1 MVSQEDL
8 NCNDFHVVLSAKLTR
23 LETDNTDDFLLRP
36 QEHELGAVSLTS
48 MTYFHVTGA
57 ERSISVLALGQNQPI
72 ELALPNVKLIANAKE
87 GEAGSSG
94 VVTLAVPADT
104 RVNITC
110 SQKVLAIDGTV
121 CSAMNGQASVL
132 LKDLMDL
139 TSKGNAYC
147 VAAKYCGWKAM
158 ASTLTFSNVSVNVHP
173 CLKKTLKTEFTGIKL
188 TFEENSA
195 KMNAMEA
202 AFRLLESL
210 YDQSAQTRTEIVFK
224 PAPNLTKPVMSVPFG
239 INGSRFDLSAAVC
252 DRPQSFTD
260 EALESMLMGGIKSV
274 CGFECQKDKKY
285 NDIVESFIKETES
298 PSIHLASRWAVV
310 AGDALSATNAVIC
323 PYRVDG
329 RSVLLPT
336 GADLLTSESWY
347 AEAHRSTGFA
357 DDCEG
362 SASLIVSIVNR
373 TLEVARD
380 SNLSKKFPILRGIGN
395 ALRHH
400 VVGVTVMSANAGNA
414 DASGEDHSA
423 VAGHAACF
431 AISKPAFATAI
442 KKGFECK
449 LRDQGRDKVDIRKTS
464 NALVSEVWTALYA
477 DDHLDLPSTPN
488 DEKSFT
494 SSSAESVSEKILNME
509 DAASKIPPVFEHVA
523 AGPLTALGLEGTAA
537 VSPTI
542 LYSDKKDDRVARQHY
557 TRNDIRIN
565 EALKQN
571 VARNISVIDVDPND
585 HDKNKFYKSIVEFIL
600 PTSSQM
606 CKSEKLRTLSF
617 ASPHFVLS
625 QTSCSDAAGCSPKEI
640 GLGDFKLTPLYTLN
654 SEQGALFDMARADVA
669 ANTMPMQ
676 AEKDT
681 LTSDEAKMLALNIK
695 NLKGLAQQL
704 TITDSDRTHT
714 ARRLITLASL
724 KTEGGLSAFMDSL
737 KKKKGLIGVTVN
749 SHRLENVLYD
759 DTGEETGEF
768 MCVNITARVN

>member
-8 NCNDFHVVLSAKLTR
+8 DCKDFHVVLNAKFTR
-23 LETDNTDDFLLRP
+23 LETDNTEDFLLRP
-36 QEHELGAVSLTS
+36 QEYQLGAVSLTGN
-48 MTYFHVTGA
+48 TDLHVTG
-57 ERSISVLALGQNQPI
+57 SDKSVFLVALGQNQPI
-72 ELALPNVKLIANAKE
+72 ELALPNAKLIASAKE
-87 GEAGSSG
+87 GEATEGG

-110 SQKVLAIDGTV
+110 SQNVLGIDGTL

-132 LKDLMDL
+132 LKDLMDQ
-139 TSKGNAYC
+139 TSNGDSYS
-147 VAAKYCGWKAM
+147 VAAKYCGWKAV
-158 ASTLTFSNVSVNVHP
+158 ASTMTFSNVSVNVHP
-173 CLKKTLKTEFTGIKL
+173 CLKKTFKTDFTGIKL
-188 TFEENSA
+188 TFEEDGA
-195 KMNAMEA
+195 KKSVMEDA
-202 AFRLLESL
+202 YLLLESL

-224 PAPNLTKPVMSVPFG
+224 PAPNLTKPVMAVPFG

-260 EALESMLMGGIKSV
+260 EAMESMLTGGLKSV

-285 NDIVESFIKETES
+285 NDIVESFLKETEV
-298 PSIHLASRWAVV
+298 PSVHLASRWAVV
-310 AGDALSATNAVIC
+310 AGDALSAMNSVIC

-347 AEAHRSTGFA
+347 AEAHRATGSA

-373 TLEVARD
+373 ALDVARD
-380 SNLSKKFPILRGIGN
+380 ADLSSKFPVLRGIGN

-400 VVGVTVMSANAGNA
+400 VVGVTVMAANAGNA
-414 DASGEDHSA
+414 DASGENHSA

-449 LRDQGRDKVDIRKTS
+449 LRDQGRDQGEIQKAS
-464 NALVSEVWTALYA
+464 SALVSEVWTALYA
-477 DDHLDLPSTPN
+477 DDRKDLPSTPN
-488 DEKSFT
+488 DEQSFV
-494 SSSAESVSEKILNME
+494 SSSAESVSENILKMQ
-509 DAASKIPPVFEHVA
+509 DAASKVSPVFDHVA
-523 AGPLTALGLEGTAA
+523 AGPLTALGLEGTAP

-557 TRNDIRIN
+557 TRNDKRIN
-565 EALKQN
+565 KAIKQN
-571 VARNISVIDVDPND
+571 VARNISIIDVDPND
-585 HDKNKFYKSIVEFIL
+585 YDKNKFYKSIVEFIL

-606 CKSEKLRTLSF
+606 CKSKSLRALGF

-654 SEQGALFDMARADVA
+654 SEQGKLFDAARADVA
-669 ANTMPMQ
+669 ANTMPMR
-676 AEKDT
+676 EGKET
-681 LTSDEAKMLALNIK
+681 LTSDEVAMLILNSEK
-695 NLKGLAQQL
+695 LKGLAQQL
-704 TITDSDRTHT
+704 TIPDSDRNHT
-714 ARRLITLASL
+714 TRHLITLASL
-724 KTEGGLSAFMDSL
+724 KTEGGLAAFTDSL
-737 KKKKGLIGVTVN
+737 KQKKGLIGVTVD
-749 SHRLENVLYD
+749 SHKLENVLYN

-768 MCVNITARVN
+768 LCVNITARVN